1 MSTRSTW
8 TRETALA
15 AGAAFVAREGCLPTS
30 EDCQVSQQIPHWN
43 ALRRLFGSLNAYLHL
58 LPAPVVP
65 PKPAMRTCLSCDVR
79 FQPDH
84 DGLHVCDAC
93 KRGEA
98 WQADSADVDWAN
110 GAVGAA
116 WWHE

>member
-30 EDCQVSQQIPHWN
+30 EDCQVSQGIPHWN

-65 PKPAMRTCLSCDVR
+65 PKPVMRTCLSCDAM

-84 DGLHVCDAC
+84 AGLHVCDAC

-98 WQADSADVDWAN
+98 WQDGVDVDWCN
-110 GAVGAA
+110 GAVGAT